1 MTRQLL
7 RWGVRAGFFALFLW
21 AGSAKLLD
29 PSAFAQDIS
38 HYRVLPDKLVPAL
51 AVGLPVLE
59 CVVALALLTRTYLR
73 GAASLGAGMLALFA
87 CAMAQAKLRGIDLDC
102 GCFGRE
108 IADPVSWTKVALNA
122 GLAMLAGWIA
132 WSAHD
137 SVPALRQS
145 PSEAAKRT

>member
-1 MTRQLL
+1 MMQPI
-7 RWGVRAGFFALFLW
+7 RWTVRAALCALFLW

-29 PSAFAQDIS
+29 PDTFAQDIS
-38 HYRVLPDKLVPAL
+38 RYRVLTDKLVPAV

-59 CVVALALLTRTYLR
+59 CVVALALLTRAYVR
-73 GAASLGAGMLALFA
+73 GAAWLGAGMLALFA
-87 CAMAQAKLRGIDLDC
+87 AAMAQARLRGIDLDC

-122 GLAMLAGWIA
+122 GLAMLAGWLG

-137 SVPALRQS
+137 AVPGLQG
-145 PSEAAKRT
+145 PPPEGAKRT